1 MRRTPT
7 ICGYME
13 LHPADELGHDLAPDC
28 CDDEMT
34 GEDTD
39 DGHRE
44 YTCGDCGTVLEVDEL
59 GLVYDIRE
67 KARKVRKAKKA
78 AA

>member
-13 LHPADELGHDLAPDC
+13 LQLADELGHDLAPDC
-28 CDDEMT
+28 CGAEMT
-34 GEDTD
+34 GQDTD

-44 YTCGDCGTVLEVDEL
+44 YLCGDCGTVLEVDDL

-67 KARKVRKAKKA
+67 KARKVRKTKKA